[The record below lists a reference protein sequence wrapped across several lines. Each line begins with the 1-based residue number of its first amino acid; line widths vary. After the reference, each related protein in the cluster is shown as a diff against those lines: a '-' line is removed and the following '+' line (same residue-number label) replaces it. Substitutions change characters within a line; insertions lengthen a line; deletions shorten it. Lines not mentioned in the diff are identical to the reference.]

1 MKLLIV
7 CGPTATGKT
16 ALALNLARKFHGE
29 LVSADSRQMYK
40 GLDALTGKERSNDI
54 AIWLYDIIETGET
67 CSAHDFVS
75 RAAVAIADIHNRG
88 KLPIVVGGTGYYL
101 RALITPFDTISVPPN
116 VELRKKLAASS
127 LAALQAELKR
137 ADGARWERMNDSD
150 RKNPRRLVRA
160 IEVAKTGNIVHP
172 VHPQYEALWVGL
184 TASPQWLKERIEKRV
199 NARFGKAVDEVR
211 DGMELILGAPPLLA
225 LLRGEIS
232 KEQAQRTWVSREYQY
247 AKRQLTW
254 FKKQKGIHW
263 FDIQDSSFSQQV
275 EALVSEWYTSK

>member
-1 MKLLIV
+1 MPLKFKNVIKFFEQNLEEIIRFYSI
-7 CGPTATGKT
+7 TG
-16 ALALNLARKFHGE
+16 G
-29 LVSADSRQMYK
+29 
-40 GLDALTGKERSNDI
+40 I
-54 AIWLYDIIETGET
+54 
-67 CSAHDFVS
+67 
-75 RAAVAIADIHNRG
+75 
-88 KLPIVVGGTGYYL
+88 
-101 RALITPFDTISVPPN
+101 PFYI
-116 VELRKKLAASS
+116 VELDNKKT
-127 LAALQAELKR
+127 
-137 ADGARWERMNDSD
+137 
-150 RKNPRRLVRA
+150 A